1 MTPLNQSPQLSKT
14 NSIDE
19 KSDMNISPQLKRPK
33 SNSVSSETGIRMEF
47 DSEITAKRPK
57 LDQIDELN
65 DESSPKTS
73 ESNLTTI

>member
-19 KSDMNISPQLKRPK
+19 KSDMNINPQLKRPK
-33 SNSVSSETGIRMEF
+33 SNSVSSETGITMEF
-47 DSEITAKRPK
+47 DSEVTAKRPK